1 MSAFKGCPC
10 LMGQELHDFACMS
23 LCLPCP
29 SVCMCLCNVY
39 DPVSKCGVIKHNNN
53 YQGNIC
59 YTESGR
65 KKKEEKE
72 GRKRRGRGIE
82 SVTL

>member
-39 DPVSKCGVIKHNNN
+39 DVRYTSAASSNIITTTKATYVILRVGGKK
-53 YQGNIC
+53 
-59 YTESGR
+59 R
-65 KKKEEKE
+65 KRKKE
-72 GRKRRGRGIE
+72 GRGGE
-82 SVTL
+82 EE